1 MLNNKITDV
10 LDEVEKVIKG
20 KRDIIERVMMAI
32 CASGH
37 ILLEDNPGSG
47 KTTMAKAFSKAI
59 GLDFKR
65 LQFTPDTMPS
75 DITGYYYMDK
85 EKRKLQYMPGAVQ
98 CNMLLGDE
106 INRTS
111 AKTQSALLEPMEEGT
126 VTLEGSTQ
134 ALPKPFILIATQNP
148 VTSLG
153 TQPLPDSQCDRFM
166 VKLSM
171 GYPSLSDEA
180 SILMNTSVDDITNS
194 LSSRMT
200 IKELMEIRDFIDK
213 KMKCNADVIDYI
225 CRLCDETRHNSLLE
239 VGVSTRGSV
248 ALKRM
253 ASARAY
259 FDGRDYVT
267 PDDVY
272 DVFIDVTSHRVI
284 LSPDARME
292 DENEISILTDIL
304 DNKVQAPQLKQS

>member
-1 MLNNKITDV
+1 MSENKNLTEV
-10 LDEVEKVIKG
+10 VDEIEKVIKG
-20 KRDIIERVMMAI
+20 KREIIEKVFMTI

-47 KTTMAKAFSKAI
+47 KTTLAKAFSKVI
-59 GLDFKR
+59 GLEFKR

-75 DITGYYYMDK
+75 DITGYYYMDRDT
-85 EKRKLQYMPGAVQ
+85 RKMNYVPGAVQ
-98 CNMLLGDE
+98 CNLLLGDE

-126 VTLEGSTQ
+126 VTLEGSTKS
-134 ALPKPFILIATQNP
+134 LPKPFILIATQNP

-171 GYPSLSDEA
+171 GYPSLNDEV
-180 SILMNTSVDDITNS
+180 SILMNTSVNDITEK
-194 LSSRMT
+194 LSTKLSV
-200 IKELMEIRDFIDK
+200 KELQKIREAVDK
-213 KMKCNADVIDYI
+213 NIRADEEVIDYI
-225 CRLCDETRHNSLLE
+225 CRLCDETRHNDFIE

-253 ASARAY
+253 ACANAY
-259 FDGRDYVT
+259 FNGRDYIT
-267 PDDVY
+267 PNDVY
-272 DVFIDVTSHRVI
+272 DIFLDVCSHRIV
-284 LSPDARME
+284 LSSQARME
-292 DENEISILTDIL
+292 GENEVSVLTDIL
-304 DNKVQAPQLKQS
+304 DNKVKAPDIAK

>member
-1 MLNNKITDV
+1 MSDNNINLV

-20 KRDIIERVMMAI
+20 KREIIEKVFMAI

-47 KTTMAKAFSKAI
+47 KTTMAKAFAKSI

-75 DITGYYYMDK
+75 DITGYYYMDRDTREMK
-85 EKRKLQYMPGAVQ
+85 YVPGAVQ
-98 CNMLLGDE
+98 CNLLLGDE

-111 AKTQSALLEPMEEGT
+111 AKTQSALLEPMEEST
-126 VTLEGSTQ
+126 VTLEGRTQ
-134 ALPKPFILIATQNP
+134 PLPKPFILIATQNP

-166 VKLSM
+166 IKLSM
-171 GYPSLSDEA
+171 GYPSLADEV
-180 SILMNTSVDDITNS
+180 SILQNTSVKDITDN
-194 LSSRMT
+194 LVAQMT
-200 IKELMEIRDFIDK
+200 SEELQDIREEIDEDIQ
-213 KMKCNADVIDYI
+213 CNEQVLDYI
-225 CRLCDETRHNSLLE
+225 CRLCDETRKNDMIE

-253 ASARAY
+253 ASAHAY
-259 FDGRDYVT
+259 FQGRDYVT
-267 PDDVY
+267 PEDVY
-272 DVFIDVTSHRVI
+272 DVFIDVCNHRIV
-284 LSPDARME
+284 LSSEARME
-292 DENEISILTDIL
+292 GENEISILTDIL
-304 DNKVQAPQLKQS
+304 DKKVSAPKLSN